1 MNEPTAAQG
10 SADLLLVRQI
20 VDQFA
25 PGLFAQTAALLAVMT
40 KFARTEL
47 GQTGRKMACNE

>member
-1 MNEPTAAQG
+1 MIEG

-25 PGLFAQTAALLAVMT
+25 PGLLAQTAALLVVMAQ
-40 KFARTEL
+40 FARTEL
-47 GQTGRKMACNE
+47 GQTGCKMTYNE